1 MGLSSRA
8 DDKLLRQVKE
18 REKQK
23 DSLKHSKDAI
33 LQQHSRG
40 MRDFDHARTEK
51 AEEEF
56 RNQTVGLITKEEFVE
71 KQRQTFQVSG
81 EEDAANDAGKRR
93 QEGGGEGKTTKKSKK
108 VCLSFAMDEE
118 EEEEEE
124 EENVERGD
132 GKTMLATFGKD
143 PSIATDFLPD
153 KDRELEEERMRNELK
168 NEWIQRQAEIK
179 KEPLEITYSYYNGS
193 GHRKSVTV
201 CKGDTVS
208 TFLKAVQQQ
217 LAPDFREIKSSS
229 SSSLM
234 YIKED
239 VILPHTMTFYE
250 LISKKAQGKS
260 GPLFQF
266 DVQEYTVTQSDPRM
280 KSKDRHAGKVV
291 ERQFYSKNKHIF
303 PFSAWEPYDPE
314 KHEQP

>member
-1 MGLSSRA
+1 MGFSSRA

-18 REKQK
+18 REKQEA
-23 DSLKHSKDAI
+23 SLKHSKDAI

-71 KQRQTFQVSG
+71 KQRQAFQVSG
-81 EEDAANDAGKRR
+81 EEDAASDAVKRR
-93 QEGGGEGKTTKKSKK
+93 QEIEDERKVKKKSKRA
-108 VCLSFAMDEE
+108 CLSFTMDEE
-118 EEEEEE
+118 EEED
-124 EENVERGD
+124 NVEGAD
-132 GKTMLATFGKD
+132 GKMTLATFGKD
-143 PSIATDFLPD
+143 PKARGTDFLPD
-153 KDRELEEERMRNELK
+153 KDRELEEERIRKELK

-217 LAPDFREIKSSS
+217 LASEFREIKSSS

-260 GPLFQF
+260 GPLFHF

>member
-1 MGLSSRA
+1 MGVSSRA

-18 REKQK
+18 REKQEA
-23 DSLKHSKDAI
+23 SLKHSKDAI

-40 MRDFDHARTEK
+40 IRDFDHARTEK

-71 KQRQTFQVSG
+71 KQRQALQVPG
-81 EEDAANDAGKRR
+81 EECDTGKRR
-93 QEGGGEGKTTKKSKK
+93 KEGEIEDKKSKK
-108 VCLSFAMDEE
+108 SKRVCLSFAMDDDEE
-118 EEEEEE
+118 EEED
-124 EENVERGD
+124 NAGW
-132 GKTMLATFGKD
+132 KAALATFGKD

-153 KDRELEEERMRNELK
+153 KDRELEEERIRKELK
-168 NEWIQRQAEIK
+168 SEWIQRQAEIK

-217 LAPDFREIKSSS
+217 LSPEFREIKSSS
-229 SSSLM
+229 SSNLM

-266 DVQEYTVTQSDPRM
+266 DVQEYMVTQSDPRM

-291 ERQFYSKNKHIF
+291 ERQYYSKNKHIF
-303 PFSAWEPYDPE
+303 PFSVWEPYDPQ
-314 KHEQP
+314 KHEQA